1 MAAITIVR
9 IGRAYASVKTP
20 SSDAAGG
27 SCLLAEWIEQM
38 KPNGTSASRVVPARD
53 TFDRR

>member
-20 SSDAAGG
+20 SGDAAGG
-27 SCLLAEWIEQM
+27 AVYWQ
-38 KPNGTSASRVVPARD
+38 NGSTR
-53 TFDRR
+53 